1 MSGFRQFMK
10 KGFEDYPD
18 IGESVFA
25 PKGCENGQ
33 ERETIIPA
41 AHFGGENEVGG
52 TREKGPLSRNA
63 VSSHNGT
70 ETLENGILLAQRF
83 GNRCEKRTK

>member
-10 KGFEDYPD
+10 KGLEDYPD

-33 ERETIIPA
+33 KRETIIPA
-41 AHFGGENEVGG
+41 PFWRG
-52 TREKGPLSRNA
+52 K
-63 VSSHNGT
+63 
-70 ETLENGILLAQRF
+70 
-83 GNRCEKRTK
+83 

>member
-1 MSGFRQFMK
+1 MK
-10 KGFEDYPD
+10 KGLEDYPD

-41 AHFGGENEVGG
+41 AHFGGENEVGRRSAG
-52 TREKGPLSRNA
+52 KREGGPLSRNA